1 MAPPSHLPG
10 AWNAS
15 SGTSPAGSS
24 IRFFLGRRAASPLPG
39 PALLAGVGL
48 PDPTSLHLAPGAT
61 SLYCPTPVLLANSSC
76 PETPPRDPAAMPV
89 PLASLR
95 PLASPGRSW
104 PALLSALAQPS
115 LGSHHRAG
123 SETLRC
129 SPHPH
134 VHTTVDPGEQGP
146 RLGAG
151 RQGGKSRAAWEGAGA
166 APGGPRA
173 GRGWRAPLTVMLG
186 GGGPKW
192 ACLG

>member
-1 MAPPSHLPG
+1 
-10 AWNAS
+10 
-15 SGTSPAGSS
+15 
-24 IRFFLGRRAASPLPG
+24 
-39 PALLAGVGL
+39 
-48 PDPTSLHLAPGAT
+48 
-61 SLYCPTPVLLANSSC
+61 
-76 PETPPRDPAAMPV
+76 MPV

-173 GRGWRAPLTVMLG
+173 GRRDGRRPPLEFHLSLRLCLSFRLPGPTVSIFACASVSVSPSLVLVTHCPGGSMGSRPLAVVG
-186 GGGPKW
+186 GGG
-192 ACLG
+192 GRN

>member
-1 MAPPSHLPG
+1 
-10 AWNAS
+10 
-15 SGTSPAGSS
+15 
-24 IRFFLGRRAASPLPG
+24 
-39 PALLAGVGL
+39 
-48 PDPTSLHLAPGAT
+48 
-61 SLYCPTPVLLANSSC
+61 
-76 PETPPRDPAAMPV
+76 MPV

-192 ACLG
+192 ACLGGRNRWWGVAVGGVSCEWGVVCLLGRAGEGQAMSGRSQGPARLTVTVAGPWR